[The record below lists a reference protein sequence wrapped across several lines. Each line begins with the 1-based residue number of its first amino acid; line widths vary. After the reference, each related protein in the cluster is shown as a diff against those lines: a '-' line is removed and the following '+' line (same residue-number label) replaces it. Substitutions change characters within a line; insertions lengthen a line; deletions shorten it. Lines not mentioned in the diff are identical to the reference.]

1 MIVSLNQNPLI
12 RMLFKLSL
20 KILFVAVELFL
31 GVYSMVLSDSL
42 LVKFIFFAVTAVM
55 IAFIVTKLIDKLL
68 PADKD
73 YISGEQ
79 KDDNEQNK

>member
-1 MIVSLNQNPLI
+1 
-12 RMLFKLSL
+12 MLFKLSV
-20 KILFVAVELFL
+20 KILFIAVELFL
-31 GVYSMVLSDSL
+31 GIYSMVLSDSL

-73 YISGEQ
+73 YISTEQ
-79 KDDNEQNK
+79 EEENDVQY

>member
-1 MIVSLNQNPLI
+1 MLI
-12 RMLFKLSL
+12 KLSL
-20 KILFVAVELFL
+20 KIVFVAVELFL
-31 GVYSMVLSDSL
+31 GFYSMVLSDSL

-79 KDDNEQNK
+79 TKDGEQQK

>member
-1 MIVSLNQNPLI
+1 MLI
-12 RMLFKLSL
+12 KLSV
-20 KILFVAVELFL
+20 KIVFVALELFL
-31 GVYSMVLSDSL
+31 GFYSMVLSDSL

-79 KDDNEQNK
+79 TENGE